1 MSMTRQEQDSLG
13 IVEVPQERL
22 YGAQTQRSLMNF
34 RIGGHRIPIEI
45 IKALV
50 MIKDAAARA
59 NADLGVL
66 NKEKTDLILKA
77 IASLTPQDFETEF
90 PLSVWQTG
98 SGTQTNM
105 NVNEV
110 IANKANELSGQTR
123 GSKSPIHPNDDVN
136 KSQSSNDTF
145 PTAMHIA
152 FALAIVSR
160 LMPALTTLQ
169 NALNEKSKEFFP
181 IIKVGRTHMMDAV
194 PIRLGQEFSGYS
206 TQIEHAIAALT
217 SVLPQLFELAL
228 GGTAVGTGINCPKG
242 FAQKATD
249 YIAQATSLP
258 FRPADNFFEALA
270 CHDTAVQLS
279 GTLKRI
285 ACALFKIANDIRLM
299 ASGPRCG
306 LSELLLP
313 ENEPGSSIMP
323 GKVNPT
329 QCEAVTQVC
338 CQVIGNDTAVSLA
351 ATQGQF
357 ELSTYKP
364 VIAKNCLESI
374 NLLADVAV
382 NFTNKCVQGIKANE
396 AHIKQLLDQSLMTA
410 TALTKT
416 IGYDKTAK
424 ITLLAAHENLTLREA
439 ALRLGVSEKL
449 FDEATDPSKMV

>member
-1 MSMTRQEQDSLG
+1 MNRQEQDSLG
-13 IVEVPQERL
+13 VVDVPEERL

-34 RIGGHRIPIEI
+34 RIGNQKIPIEI
-45 IKALV
+45 IKALL
-50 MIKDAAARA
+50 MIKEAAART
-59 NADLGVL
+59 NASLGVL
-66 NKEKTDLILKA
+66 EKEKSALILKA
-77 IASLTPQDFETEF
+77 IASLTPNDLENEF

-110 IANKANELSGQTR
+110 VANKANELAGQPR
-123 GSKSPIHPNDDVN
+123 GKKSPIHPNDDVN

-152 FALAIVSR
+152 FALAITSR
-160 LMPALTTLQ
+160 LIPALATLRT
-169 NALNEKSKEFFP
+169 ALSDKAKEFFP

-194 PIRLGQEFSGYS
+194 PIRLGQEFSGYAA
-206 TQIEHAIAALT
+206 QIEHANVAITLL
-217 SVLPQLFELAL
+217 LPSLFELAL

-242 FAQKATD
+242 FAHKASELISTM
-249 YIAQATSLP
+249 TGLP

-279 GTLKRI
+279 GTLKRV

-323 GKVNPT
+323 GKINPT

-338 CQVIGNDTAVSLA
+338 CQVIGNDAAVSLA

-364 VIAKNCLESI
+364 IIAKNCLESI
-374 NLLADVAV
+374 ALLADVAI
-382 NFTNKCVQGIKANE
+382 NFTEKCLKGLRANE
-396 AHIKQLLDQSLMTA
+396 PHITKMLEQSLMTA
-410 TALTKT
+410 TALAKT
-416 IGYDKTAK
+416 IGYDKTAE
-424 ITLLAAHENLTLREA
+424 ITLLAAHENLTLKEA
-439 ALRLGVSEKL
+439 ALRLGVAEATL
-449 FDEATDPSKMV
+449 NEATDPSKMV

>member
-1 MSMTRQEQDSLG
+1 
-13 IVEVPQERL
+13 
-22 YGAQTQRSLMNF
+22 
-34 RIGGHRIPIEI
+34 
-45 IKALV
+45 
-50 MIKDAAARA
+50 
-59 NADLGVL
+59 
-66 NKEKTDLILKA
+66 
-77 IASLTPQDFETEF
+77 
-90 PLSVWQTG
+90 
-98 SGTQTNM
+98 
-105 NVNEV
+105 
-110 IANKANELSGQTR
+110 
-123 GSKSPIHPNDDVN
+123 
-136 KSQSSNDTF
+136 
-145 PTAMHIA
+145 
-152 FALAIVSR
+152 
-160 LMPALTTLQ
+160 
-169 NALNEKSKEFFP
+169 
-181 IIKVGRTHMMDAV
+181 MMDAV
-194 PIRLGQEFSGYS
+194 PIRLGQEFSGY
-206 TQIEHAIAALT
+206 TAQVEHAITALT
-217 SVLPQLFELAL
+217 SVLPALFELAL

-242 FAQKATD
+242 FAQKATE
-249 YIAQATSLP
+249 YIAKATSLP

-279 GTLKRI
+279 GALKRV

-323 GKVNPT
+323 GKINPT

-338 CQVIGNDTAVSLA
+338 CQVIGNDAAVSIA

-382 NFTNKCVQGIKANE
+382 NFTEKSLKGMKANE

-416 IGYDKTAK
+416 IGYDKTSK

-439 ALRLGVSEKL
+439 AIRLGVSEKL